1 MSSLQAWCHWISIW
15 AHGDGPKEPVNSL
28 VAALVASA
36 VDVFSP
42 TWSSRGVATGN
53 LKENGREKVYQAG
66 LQLLSSV
73 VSVIRT
79 SNLWNCP
86 SWNEIYHSVYDI
98 DYLPPAVCPP
108 FYLIFKMFNK
118 LFNGMMLYSLD
129 SSAID
134 TLRLGFCHRDVA

>member
-1 MSSLQAWCHWISIW
+1 MFVIYRHAQVLSSLQAWCHWISLW

-28 VAALVASA
+28 VGTLVASA

-42 TWSSRGVATGN
+42 TWSSMGVTKGSV
-53 LKENGREKVYQAG
+53 KENGCEKVYQAG

-86 SWNEIYHSVYDI
+86 SWNEVYHSVYDI
-98 DYLPPAVCPP
+98 DYLPAPVCLP
-108 FYLIFKMFNK
+108 FNFFILQNCLSEIVFARFI
-118 LFNGMMLYSLD
+118 GS
-129 SSAID
+129 
-134 TLRLGFCHRDVA
+134 